1 MQKKSLTWSA
11 GGEGA
16 RLLINQLFS
25 CFPCLWVY
33 SSVFCFV
40 WWYSLL
46 QVHSLSVFVFPSGFL
61 FSSGFRVQFPPV
73 FPRSFRVPLSPSVL
87 WFLPRFLACSSPVFF
102 VSSRS
107 LSLFSCWVP
116 PVVSLFPVSFPYFLL
131 GSPSLFLLSVYY
143 FFALG
148 FFFFLLCF
156 LCFWVNFSSPFSPEI
171 LPWFWVFFSIL

>member
-16 RLLINQLFS
+16 RLLINRPFS

-46 QVHSLSVFVFPSGFL
+46 QVHSLSIFVFPSGFL

-87 WFLPRFLACSSPVFF
+87 WFLPGSWPVRPLFFLFLVAHSLCFLAGFLPLCPCFQCLSPAF
-102 VSSRS
+102 
-107 LSLFSCWVP
+107 CWVP
-116 PVVSLFPVSFPYFLL
+116 PPCSFSPCIISLLW
-131 GSPSLFLLSVYY
+131 G
-143 FFALG
+143 
-148 FFFFLLCF
+148 FFFLLCF
-156 LCFWVNFSSPFSPEI
+156 LCFWVNFSGPFSPEI